1 MGGDFISVIR
11 GMGAVRVQVLP
22 FTMAALHG
30 TRFRA
35 HFDDGNRMRFL
46 FSLLLLIVPV
56 LVPGVIG
63 AQVVETPQAFDSAG
77 RLMSIT
83 PAIAARLQL
92 GPPAWRV
99 IGDFA
104 EARLYSIG
112 ADAYVL
118 AVTRRDGA
126 VERYSLTGTDRAY
139 LRERTSTLPAQFAV
153 RPERGDRNKFIRNQT
168 LLGLGVY
175 APAFATA
182 ITDDDAGGVSAYLLV
197 AGATFFGASQLAR
210 DFTITPAM
218 RSLST
223 HGALHTA
230 AAGGALAF
238 ALGAGDDDRDPPDD
252 GSIDDENGDD
262 VISAGIFVGGL
273 GGTAAGLYFGKN
285 MTSGQAVASGFGADV
300 SALTMLGV
308 IVAVKGGDDQNSDDL
323 HRGDAALLVAAGAA
337 GYPLGYWYARRAPYN
352 VTGGDIGTLWVTG
365 LLGAATTGAFITTE
379 SPGYTVTAL
388 TLTGGFLGGLYA
400 GDRIFVR
407 RFDHTAGDATQ
418 LFLGGVAG
426 GLIGLGIA
434 NLIEE
439 ADEGH
444 LALGLFSAG
453 AAGGIALTHALIE
466 PGGDEGRFSSLR
478 FNPTGAALAATG
490 MRGRYPIFSLT
501 F

>member
-1 MGGDFISVIR
+1 
-11 GMGAVRVQVLP
+11 
-22 FTMAALHG
+22 
-30 TRFRA
+30 
-35 HFDDGNRMRFL
+35 MRFL
-46 FSLLLLIVPV
+46 FSLLLLVVPAV
-56 LVPGVIG
+56 TS
-63 AQVVETPQAFDSAG
+63 AQVVETPQAFDAAG
-77 RLMSIT
+77 RLMVIT

-92 GPPAWRV
+92 GPPSWRV
-99 IGDFA
+99 VGDYS

-112 ADAYVL
+112 GDAYVL
-118 AVTRRDGA
+118 TVTRRDGS
-126 VERYSLTGTDRAY
+126 VERFSLTTSDRDY
-139 LRERTSTLPAQFAV
+139 LRERTATLPAQFAV
-153 RPERGDRNKFIRNQT
+153 RPERGDRNRFIRNQT
-168 LLGLGVY
+168 LLGLAVY

-182 ITDDDAGGVSAYLLV
+182 ITDDDAGGASAYLLV

-210 DFTITPAM
+210 DFTVTPAM

-223 HGALHTA
+223 HGALHAA

-238 ALGAGDDDRDPPDD
+238 ALGAGDDDRETPDGTLD
-252 GSIDDENGDD
+252 GDGGDD
-262 VISAGIFVGGL
+262 VISAGIFAGGL
-273 GGTAAGLYFGKN
+273 AGTAAGLYFGKN

-300 SALTMLGV
+300 TALTMLGL
-308 IVAVKGGDDQNSDDL
+308 IVAAKGGDDQDSEDL
-323 HRGDAALLVAAGAA
+323 NRGDAALLVAAGGA

-388 TLTGGFLGGLYA
+388 TLTGGFLGGIYA

-453 AAGGIALTHALIE
+453 AAGGIAVTHALIE

-478 FNPTGAALAATG
+478 FNPTGAVLAATG
-490 MRGRYPIFSLT
+490 IRGRYPIFSLA

>member
-1 MGGDFISVIR
+1 MK
-11 GMGAVRVQVLP
+11 
-22 FTMAALHG
+22 
-30 TRFRA
+30 
-35 HFDDGNRMRFL
+35 FL
-46 FSLLLLIVPV
+46 FSLLLVVVPAAV
-56 LVPGVIG
+56 T

-77 RLMSIT
+77 RLMAIT

-92 GPPAWRV
+92 APPAWRV
-99 IGDFA
+99 VGDFT

-112 ADAYVL
+112 GDAYVL

-126 VERYSLTGTDRAY
+126 VERFSLTGSDRDY

-168 LLGLGVY
+168 LLGLSIY

-182 ITDDDAGGVSAYLLV
+182 ITDDDAGGVSAYLLM
-197 AGATFFGASQLAR
+197 AGATFFGASQLTR
-210 DFTITPAM
+210 DFTVTPAM

-223 HGALHTA
+223 HGALHAA
-230 AAGGALAF
+230 AAGGALAY
-238 ALGAGDDDRDPPDD
+238 ALGAGDDDVEQPDV
-252 GSIDDENGDD
+252 GSIDDDGGDD

-273 GGTAAGLYFGKN
+273 AGTAAGLYLGNN

-300 SALTMLGV
+300 SALTALGL
-308 IVAVKGGDDQNSDDL
+308 IFAAKGGEDRDDDDHDL
-323 HRGDAALLVAAGAA
+323 NRGDAALLVAAGAA

-388 TLTGGFLGGLYA
+388 TLTGGFLGGIYA
-400 GDRIFVR
+400 GDRIFAR
-407 RFDHTAGDATQ
+407 RFDHSAGDATQ

-426 GLIGLGIA
+426 GLIGMGIA
-434 NLIEE
+434 NLIED

-453 AAGGIALTHALIE
+453 AAGGIAVTHALIE

-478 FNPTGAALAATG
+478 FNPTGFAFAATG
-490 MRGRYPIFSLT
+490 VRGRHPILSLA